1 MATVPTV
8 RLDHLT
14 PAQCRA
20 LALADNR
27 IAEQA
32 GWDRRLL
39 RVELRDL
46 LTLDDRFDLS
56 LTGFEDAGIDIDLDD
71 AVTSLP
77 AEPDPAAGPGDN
89 PATAISRPGDLWVQG
104 PHAPP
109 GGTSR
114 ERRG

>member
-46 LTLDDRFDLS
+46 LTLDDSFDLS
-56 LTGFEDAGIDIDLDD
+56 LTGFEDAGIALALDD
-71 AVTSLP
+71 AVPSPP
-77 AEPDPAAGPGDN
+77 ADPGPAAGPGAHP
-89 PATAISRPGDLWVQG
+89 PAALPRP
-104 PHAPP
+104 APP
-109 GGTSR
+109 R
-114 ERRG
+114 